1 MPVPLLQVK
10 IDESKEEYLF
20 PKKML
25 GFTAQFVQPEDGAW
39 GTDQGNLT
47 WNGMVGMLQR

>member
-1 MPVPLLQVK
+1 MIFSVVLSHIQ
-10 IDESKEEYLF
+10 
-20 PKKML
+20 ML
-25 GFTAQFVQPEDGAW
+25 GFTAKFAQPEDGAW